1 MGEKERKRRKK
12 KKRKMLSYSGRA
24 LKNIR
29 LNAFQTRFDLRILSK
44 VQCQQIAQ
52 QRFMT
57 THSWS
62 NGNIEPGKSVSEEV
76 LVNQL
81 NAQQVA
87 SSNELVPWFLKNM
100 PQSYFRQV
108 SEKARMSHLKALSA
122 LYGAGADLTL
132 TLKSSSED
140 KTQQTLTLIRPNK
153 IGLLHDVMEQFPS
166 LTPLEIKSASSYVS
180 FDQSLVLSIFYL
192 RTGAPRGKATCP
204 ELFELASKIQAGE
217 FLNNPLYPSPSDHF
231 LPKNLE
237 ESLQLVDPVHITTAG
252 ERRFLKQLEMYHKI
266 SGTDGVEIDI
276 EEYVPT
282 EPAELGKH
290 KKAFWVTVA
299 IDDVSPHSVL
309 TNFSAICRMRE
320 LENLR
325 THLNIIGDNV
335 CMVRFLLATD
345 ETVTLTNEGFWGTLK
360 HDIKRMCFVDDST
373 INLVLFDQPS
383 LGLRRAEIVTA
394 LASLVHTPLSKEN
407 PWTFSHSN
415 ILQMLRNKRYLKH
428 IAAVAD
434 LFVSRFDPAKT
445 LPDTQLTTLQADL
458 REAVTRN
465 VEDNASARLLIKMID
480 SVGLVYRTN
489 LFMPNRSALSIRV
502 NPELMKVPN
511 VERDLP
517 YGVFFVHGRDF
528 NAFHVR
534 FRDIARGGLRL
545 VSPGS
550 FELFAAETARHF
562 DEAYGLAYAQ
572 QLKNKDI
579 PEGGSKAVLLLN
591 TLKTKSEDARDF
603 ALRKS
608 VKSFT
613 DAILDLIVKT
623 DETSALVVDFFA
635 HKERLYLGPDEQVI
649 PDDISW
655 VVERAEKRGLP
666 NPSTFMSSKADEGIN
681 HKEFGV
687 TSEGV
692 TVFLDVALRYC
703 GINPKSN
710 SFTVKITGG
719 PNGDVAG
726 NCMQIL
732 YREYGENAKV
742 VGVADHSGC
751 AEDPNGLNWSELL
764 RLVADDEPIAK
775 FDKTKLGPR
784 GEVHLV
790 TTEEGMVMR
799 NTMHN
804 RVVADA
810 FIPAGGR
817 PGTISI
823 SNWKNFLKPDGTPS
837 SKLIVEGANL
847 FIEPA
852 ARQALFTNAGV
863 LIVKDSSANKCGVIC
878 SSYEIIASMLLE
890 KEQFKSIKKELVSD
904 VLKKLRKFARME
916 AELLFKDFTNYPGAL
931 PIFSERISRAIND
944 LKDAIVNDLI
954 NVKKED
960 LVKYLPIVEDHLP
973 QKLLDV
979 AGNHILEKVPE
990 AYLKAAIASTIA
1002 SQFVYREGPT
1012 YISTLPKDRLG
1023 FIAFK
1028 YREVQA
1034 EVNKLIDQIQ
1044 KSDLG
1049 EQEKNEAISL
1059 LRHGGARTRLE
1070 ASFREEAQK

>member
-276 EEYVPT
+276 EEYIAD
-282 EPAELGKH
+282 ENAELGHH
-290 KKAFWVTVA
+290 KKAFWVSVA
-299 IDDVSPHSVL
+299 VDDVSPRHIL
-309 TNFSAICRMRE
+309 TNFAAICRMHE

-325 THLNIIGDNV
+325 THLNIVGKNEKSHMNNV
-335 CMVRFLLATD
+335 CIVRFLLATP
-345 ETVTLTNEGFWGTLK
+345 ESVTLKSDNFWESLK
-360 HDIKRMCFVDDST
+360 FDIKRMCFVDDNT
-373 INLVLFDQPS
+373 IRLTMIDQPS
-383 LGLRRAEIVTA
+383 LGLKRAEIITM
-394 LASLVHTPLSKEN
+394 LASLVHTPLTKEN
-407 PWTFSHSN
+407 PWTFSLAN

-428 IAAVAD
+428 IAAISD
-434 LFVSRFDPAKT
+434 LFLLRFDKSKS
-445 LPDTQLTTLQADL
+445 LSDSQLATLQADL
-458 REAVTRN
+458 KDAVTRN
-465 VEDNASARLLIKMID
+465 VEDGASTRFFIKMIE
-480 SVGLVYRTN
+480 SVGQIYRTN
-489 LFMPNRSALSIRV
+489 FFLPSRIALSVRV

-517 YGVFFVHGRDF
+517 FGVFFIHGRNF
-528 NAFHVR
+528 NGFHVR

-562 DEAYGLAYAQ
+562 DECYGLAYAQ

-579 PEGGSKAVLLLN
+579 PEGGSKAVVLVN
-591 TLKTKSEDARDF
+591 TLKSKTQEARDF

-608 VKSFT
+608 VKYFT
-613 DAILDLIVKT
+613 DSLLDLIVKT
-623 DETSALVVDFFA
+623 DETNANIVNFYPLP
-635 HKERLYLGPDEQVI
+635 ERLYLGPDEQVI

-655 VVERAEKRGLP
+655 VVERARTRGLP
-666 NPSTFMSSKADEGIN
+666 SPSTFMSSKADEGIN

-703 GINPKSN
+703 GINPKNN
-710 SFTVKITGG
+710 SFTIKITGG

-726 NCMQIL
+726 NCIRIL
-732 YREYGENAKV
+732 SREYGEKAKI
-742 VGVADHSGC
+742 VGISDHSGC
-751 AEDPNGLNWSELL
+751 AEDPNGLNWNELL
-764 RLVADDEPIAK
+764 RLVNDDEPISK

-784 GEVHLV
+784 GEIHLV

-1049 EQEKNEAISL
+1049 EQEK
-1059 LRHGGARTRLE
+1059 
-1070 ASFREEAQK
+1070 K